1 MDGFQKSN
9 LNNDLRTIAVPMEHT
24 QAVTVLVMLGAGAK
38 YENEQQNGLSHFLE
52 HMFFKGTEKRGS
64 TLELASVLDRVGGN
78 YNAFTGKEVTG
89 YWAKVDVKHLDLA
102 LDWVSDILLNS
113 KFESEKIEKEKGVI
127 IEELNMYLDTPMQ
140 YIGDLWEK
148 LLYGDQ
154 PAGRLTI
161 GSKENI
167 KSFEREQ
174 LINYLNNHYLAKNT
188 VVGIAGDVT
197 PEKSK
202 QKVGNAFDDMRTGS
216 IQGKPEVK
224 EEQEEPQI
232 LARYKDTD
240 QTHMV
245 LGVRGYDAFS
255 PDRFAQ
261 SLLATML
268 GGNMSSRLFIEVR
281 EKRGLCYY
289 IECSSEVKTDSGYLA
304 VKAGLDHDEINQAV
318 NVILNEFKEMREGN
332 FPESELQ
339 KAKDYLK
346 GNLTLRLESSD
357 ERAMFYT
364 AQELLTEEILT
375 PEEKFEKIDQVTKED
390 LQRVAQE
397 LFKPENLNLALI
409 GPHEDEDK
417 FKPLEL

>member
-1 MDGFQKSN
+1 MDGFQKTTLDSG
-9 LNNDLRTIAVPMEHT
+9 LRVITVPMKHT
-24 QAVTVLVMLGAGAK
+24 QAVTVLVMVGAGAK
-38 YENEQQNGLSHFLE
+38 YEEEQQNGLSHFLE

-64 TLELASVLDRVGGN
+64 TLELASVLDKVGGD
-78 YNAFTGKEVTG
+78 YNAFTAKEVSG

-113 KFESEKIEKEKGVI
+113 KFESEKIERERGVI
-127 IEELNMYLDTPMQ
+127 IEELNMYLDTPME

-161 GSKENI
+161 GTKENI
-167 KSFEREQ
+167 NNFSREQ
-174 LINYLNNHYLAKNT
+174 LLNYLSNHYLAENT
-188 VVGIAGDVT
+188 VVCVAGDI
-197 PEKSK
+197 KSK
-202 QKVGNAFDDMRTGS
+202 QAEKKISYSFEELKDEEAKD
-216 IQGKPEVK
+216 KPEVV
-224 EEQEEPQI
+224 EEQTKPQI
-232 LARYKDTD
+232 LAHEKDTD
-240 QTHMV
+240 QTHMI
-245 LGVRGYDAFS
+245 LGTRGYNLFDS
-255 PDRFAQ
+255 ERFAQ
-261 SLLATML
+261 SLLAIML

-289 IECSSEVKTDSGYLA
+289 IKCSSETKTDSGYLA
-304 VKAGLDHDEINQAV
+304 VKAGLDHNEISQAID
-318 NVILNEFKEMREGN
+318 VILNEFKEIKQGN
-332 FPESELQ
+332 FSKSELQ

-346 GNLTLRLESSD
+346 GNTILNLESSD

-364 AQELLTEEILT
+364 GQELLRQEILT
-375 PEEKFEKIDQVTKED
+375 PEEKFEKIDQVTQKD

-409 GPHEDEDK
+409 GPHQDEDE